1 MFLKKINISLQ
12 LLFLVLVSCVVWPSP
27 LLAGDPSV
35 RIEMERTTHQKVK
48 VALTQFVLDK
58 KSRDPEGLGEDV
70 RKILE
75 NDLRLSELFM
85 TVAPSVYED
94 LEQKDRESG
103 EVDFWAWH
111 QVGVQWLIKT
121 DYQVTRGRLKLTFRL
136 YDTVSEL
143 RLLGKVYASS
153 KNLMRKSVHRFA
165 DELVLQLTGK
175 RGVAETK
182 LIFLSDENGSR
193 EIFVTD
199 FDGHNQTQLTRD
211 HTLNLTP
218 IWSPDGEWIVYTSYG
233 ANNPDLVMMGAKGK
247 KSKRTLLR
255 LPGLNAAPAWSP
267 VGTRLALVL
276 SKDKNPEIYLL
287 EKNRRLKRLT
297 RHFNIDTSP
306 TWSPDGKRIAFASDR
321 SGTGAPQIYIMNVD
335 QGDRGP
341 VERISFGSSHNDNPA
356 WSPDGDKIAYTSRV
370 GKRFQIKIYD
380 LNTKKNMTFTDTKS
394 PGNNEQPTWSPD
406 GRFIAYRHKEG
417 AEPHIYI
424 QRLGSDRARQLSFR
438 PGGGLSP
445 DWSPYPMSKR

>member
-1 MFLKKINISLQ
+1 MFQKTIKTCLQ
-12 LLFLVLVSCVVWPSP
+12 FLFLALVGAVLNPSD
-27 LLAGDPSV
+27 LLAVDPSV
-35 RIEMERTTHQKVK
+35 RIELERTTHQTVK
-48 VALTQFVLDK
+48 VALTQFVMGK
-58 KSRDPEGLGEDV
+58 KSRDPEGLGEDA

-85 TVAPSVYED
+85 TVASSVYED

-111 QVGVQWLIKT
+111 RVGVQWLIKT
-121 DYQVTRGRLKLTFRL
+121 DYQVTQGRLKLTFRL

-276 SKDKNPEIYLL
+276 SKDRNPEIYLL

-306 TWSPDGKRIAFASDR
+306 TWSSDGKRIAFASDR

-380 LNTKKNMTFTDTKS
+380 LNTKKNITFTDTKS

>member
-1 MFLKKINISLQ
+1 MFQNKIKACLQ
-12 LLFLVLVSCVVWPSP
+12 FLFLALVGAVHNPSD
-27 LLAGDPSV
+27 LLAVDPSV
-35 RIEMERTTHQKVK
+35 RIELERTTHQKVK

-58 KSRDPEGLGEDV
+58 KSRDPEGLGEDA

-121 DYQVTRGRLKLTFRL
+121 DYRVTRERLKLTFRL

-143 RLLGKVYASS
+143 RLLGKIYVSS

-175 RGVAETK
+175 RGVAETQ

-218 IWSPDGEWIVYTSYG
+218 IWSPDGKWIVYTSYG
-233 ANNPDLVMMGAKGK
+233 ANNPDLVMIGAKGK

-267 VGTRLALVL
+267 VATRLALVL
-276 SKDKNPEIYLL
+276 SKDRNPEIYLHD
-287 EKNRRLKRLT
+287 KKFPGGLKRLT

-321 SGTGAPQIYIMNVD
+321 SGTGAPQIYIMNAD

-341 VERISFGSSHNDNPA
+341 VKRISFGSSHNDNPA

-380 LNTKKNMTFTDTKS
+380 LNTKKTTTFTES
-394 PGNNEQPTWSPD
+394 AGNNEQPTWSPD
-406 GRFIAYRHKEG
+406 GRFIAYRHKEE

-445 DWSPYPMSKR
+445 DWSPYPMPKR